1 MTEPVSNE
9 LIYAVM
15 QKMQGDIADV
25 KSDIGDLKLRMS
37 AVEDHLATVIVS
49 ITGLNH
55 RMDRFDERFGRVERR
70 LDLSD
75 AG

>member
-1 MTEPVSNE
+1 MSEPVSNE

>member
-1 MTEPVSNE
+1 MTEPVSND
-9 LIYAVM
+9 LIYAVL
-15 QKMQGDIADV
+15 QKMQGDIADM
-25 KSDIGDLKLRMS
+25 KGDIGDLKLRMS

-55 RMDRFDERFGRVERR
+55 RMDRFGERFSRVERR

>member
-1 MTEPVSNE
+1 MSEAVTNE
-9 LIYAVM
+9 LIYAVL
-15 QKMQGDIADV
+15 QRMQGDMSDV
-25 KSDIGDLKLRMS
+25 KNDIGDLKLRMS

-70 LDLSD
+70 LDLTD
-75 AG
+75 AK

>member
-1 MTEPVSNE
+1 VSEPVSNE

>member
-1 MTEPVSNE
+1 
-9 LIYAVM
+9 M

>member
-1 MTEPVSNE
+1 VSEAVTNE
-9 LIYAVM
+9 LIYAVL
-15 QKMQGDIADV
+15 QRMQGDMSDV
-25 KSDIGDLKLRMS
+25 KNDIGDLKLRMS

-70 LDLSD
+70 LDLTD
-75 AG
+75 AK